1 MEQIVPV
8 YMLLVAGACIPDLT
22 KLATQFVSAPVG
34 SRVTTPGSCYDFN
47 EHKFDEHNFDTH
59 HSNANY
65 AAQAQKQQKRRKSHK
80 KLTKNN
86 LFIQKRLRFPIS
98 HVCNKISKKISNVQ
112 LLI

>member
-34 SRVTTPGSCYDFN
+34 SGVTTPGSCYDFN

-80 KLTKNN
+80 KLTK
-86 LFIQKRLRFPIS
+86 KKKKKMIS
-98 HVCNKISKKISNVQ
+98 Y
-112 LLI
+112 

>member
-1 MEQIVPV
+1 MKNKTTKISWNHFRVWV
-8 YMLLVAGACIPDLT
+8 KNKTDLLKCCSVFKII
-22 KLATQFVSAPVG
+22 F
-34 SRVTTPGSCYDFN
+34 FN
-47 EHKFDEHNFDTH
+47 NI
-59 HSNANY
+59 SL
-65 AAQAQKQQKRRKSHK
+65 HK